1 MAAQGQPLEEA
12 PGPALPWGRAERASP
27 AKRQR
32 TSAGAAS
39 ASAEPLS
46 LDAVGLA
53 LGDTLEVAWVYEEEA
68 EEAEV
73 AEGGEGEKTTASLL
87 RWCRAILEALPSA
100 EAGERTYLVRSSA
113 SSVTPPKPDVA
124 ARLSSPKGEVDARLA
139 ASCGR

>member
-1 MAAQGQPLEEA
+1 MAEQGQTLEEA

-46 LDAVGLA
+46 LGAVGLA

-73 AEGGEGEKTTASLL
+73 VEGEEGAGEGEKTTASLL
-87 RWCRAILEALPSA
+87 RWCRATLEALPSA
-100 EAGERTYLVRSSA
+100 EAGERTYLVRSGA
-113 SSVTPPKPDVA
+113 
-124 ARLSSPKGEVDARLA
+124 LA
-139 ASCGR
+139 